1 MDELH
6 QGLRRQAHWMALG
19 AALLFTLAACR
30 TSAPPPKA
38 AEEPAQSQAPT
49 DSSYDWHG
57 LLIAP
62 FGSALKDVPAALHE
76 VLLFHDAAHGAT
88 ADEDAECYAADTSA
102 PRFVGHTPDEYLLCF
117 KRDRLARVQASVR
130 LAEAQAS
137 EVFATAC
144 AGWLKNAAAPADK
157 PDTTPAGDPAPNSAA
172 SDTTAC
178 EGRQADIRFSG
189 RLQQPGPAEAPQ
201 DEIALTIT
209 LDSVPNP

>member
-1 MDELH
+1 
-6 QGLRRQAHWMALG
+6 MALG
-19 AALLFTLAACR
+19 AALLSMLAACR
-30 TSAPPPKA
+30 TAAPPPQA
-38 AEEPAQSQAPT
+38 AAEPAQSQAPT

-62 FGSALKDVPAALHE
+62 FGSALKDIPAQLHE

-102 PRFVGHTPDEYLLCF
+102 PRFVGRTPDEYLLCF

-137 EVFATAC
+137 EAFATAC
-144 AGWLKNAAAPADK
+144 ALWLKNAAAPAGQ
-157 PDTTPAGDPAPNSAA
+157 PDAPAPGAPATNSA
-172 SDTTAC
+172 SDSAAC
-178 EGRQADIRFSG
+178 EGSQGDIRFSG
-189 RLQQPGPAEAPQ
+189 RLQQPGPAESPQ

-209 LDSVPNP
+209 LDSVANP

>member
-1 MDELH
+1 
-6 QGLRRQAHWMALG
+6 
-19 AALLFTLAACR
+19 LLSILAACR
-30 TSAPPPKA
+30 TSVPPPPAA
-38 AEEPAQSQAPT
+38 AEPAPSPAPT

-102 PRFVGHTPDEYLLCF
+102 PRFVGRTPDEYLLCF

-157 PDTTPAGDPAPNSAA
+157 ADAAPPGDPAPNGAA
-172 SDTTAC
+172 ADTPAC
-178 EGRQADIRFSG
+178 EGRQGDVRFSG
-189 RLQQPGPAEAPQ
+189 RLQQPGPAEASQ
-201 DEIALTIT
+201 DDIALTIT
-209 LDSVPNP
+209 LDSASNP